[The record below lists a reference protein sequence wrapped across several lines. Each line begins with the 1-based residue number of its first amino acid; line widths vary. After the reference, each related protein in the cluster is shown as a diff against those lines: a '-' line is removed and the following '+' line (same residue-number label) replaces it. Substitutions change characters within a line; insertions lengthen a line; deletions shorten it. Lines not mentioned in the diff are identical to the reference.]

1 MVTAAQAEEELR
13 RRGVLTSGGSVLE
26 APKEKTTLDEVKS
39 IVESL
44 FKGSAKGIIN
54 VVGGWGNLYDE
65 LKKSK
70 DPSAFSSQGIV
81 NTIANLGGP
90 DLMKISGWKGV
101 YKFAEAGAP
110 SAAMGALVPGSSLFS
125 LSTPART
132 AAAEF
137 GAGGVLGTAAQTVA
151 PESPYAQVA
160 IQSLPY
166 LIKGGAQGLKEKA
179 QQKKID
185 AYIKLLPEK
194 DQNIFETFILKGQG
208 TSDPVIASDI
218 ARLAASPKYAELVA
232 QLNEGA
238 SARALAGMQPKE
250 SKLTEQQS
258 TTSIIKAIQNKL
270 EGLRE
275 SKAEGLFEK
284 AKGYGGGNAL
294 VDPTVTLQKI
304 DGLIARYSSQATP
317 NAEKAVQV
325 LQNIR
330 DRLSPSFTT
339 QGSAGTTITRAGT
352 PDVVVPGSA
361 GFTMTETGTPSRT
374 IPGSPSRNVTEQV
387 QVIKYD
393 SLGMPYQTTETRTR
407 AVPGVS
413 ATTVEGTQGVTR
425 TMPSYAGTTIAG
437 TPDVTINVPGAQP
450 FTVYRGPKKLTV
462 EETQGLLS
470 EFGKKANQ
478 GDQLIKDLSITDEK
492 IISSAIFGGL
502 KDDLL
507 NSYNSAT
514 GSDKT
519 ALGLLRQARERTQ
532 KAADAYR
539 EAISQG
545 LPSWLK
551 DKSLSEISPEE
562 LFDKYQKLTPAQRT
576 YARQLVADT
585 DQEALAF
592 LDRKVYDNFINQAKR
607 PNLMGEEAV
616 DLGELATA
624 WKKMSDSDKDA
635 LMAALGTNKDEFS
648 KRMDDAK
655 VFTQRTRLAKQ
666 ADQGAFTNEQV
677 RETQAAVGAAGGY
690 GLAKATQLAMDTFNM
705 MTKNGLN
712 EDQLAKILFTPEG
725 KNFLSS
731 ARLSPRG
738 TETLNALTAL
748 DNVQTPS
755 IYTRLSGQAG
765 RVGARAGQTD
775 QPQLPPEPA
784 MSAPTEETAISPE
797 EALQELQRRGIE
809 VPVE

>member
-13 RRGVLTSGGSVLE
+13 RRGVLTGGGGSVLE
-26 APKEKTTLDEVKS
+26 ASQEKTTLDEVKS

-90 DLMKISGWKGV
+90 DLMKINGWKGV

-110 SAAMGALVPGSSLFS
+110 SAAIGAVVPGSSLFN

-137 GAGGVLGTAAQTVA
+137 GAGGVIGTTAQMVA

-166 LIKGGAQGLKEKA
+166 LVKGGVQGLKDRA
-179 QQKKID
+179 QQKKLD
-185 AYIKLLPEK
+185 EYIKLLPDR

-218 ARLAASPKYAELVA
+218 ARLASSPKYAELVA

-238 SARALAGMQPKE
+238 SARALAGMQPREGKM
-250 SKLTEQQS
+250 TEQQS

-284 AKGYGGGNAL
+284 AKGYGGGTAL

-330 DRLSPSFTT
+330 DRMSPSFET
-339 QGSAGTTITRAGT
+339 QGTAGTTAVR
-352 PDVVVPGSA
+352 PEVSQPVV
-361 GFTMTETGTPSRT
+361 
-374 IPGSPSRNVTEQV
+374 
-387 QVIKYD
+387 KYD
-393 SLGMPYQTTETRTR
+393 ALGVPIQATE
-407 AVPGVS
+407 VS
-413 ATTVEGTQGVTR
+413 PATT
-425 TMPSYAGTTIAG
+425 MNI
-437 TPDVTINVPGAQP
+437 PGAQP
-450 FTVYRGPKKLTV
+450 FTVSRGPKKLTV

-514 GSDKT
+514 GADKT

-532 KAADAYR
+532 KSSDAYR

-607 PNLMGEEAV
+607 PNLMGEESV

-666 ADQGAFTNEQV
+666 PDQGAFTNEQV
-677 RETQAAVGAAGGY
+677 RETQAAVGATGGY

-725 KNFLSS
+725 KSFLSS

-738 TETLNALTAL
+738 AETLNALTAL
-748 DNVQTPS
+748 DNVKTPS
-755 IYTRLSGQAG
+755 IYTRLAGQAG
-765 RVGARAGQTD
+765 RVGARAGQAD

>member
-13 RRGVLTSGGSVLE
+13 RRGVLTSGGGSVLK
-26 APKEKTTLDEVKS
+26 APQEKTTLDEVKS

-90 DLMKISGWKGV
+90 DLMKINGWKGI

-110 SAAMGALVPGSSLFS
+110 AAAMGTAVPGSSLFN
-125 LSTPART
+125 LSTKART

-137 GAGGVLGTAAQTVA
+137 GAGGALGTAAQMVA

-166 LIKGGAQGLKEKA
+166 LVKGGIQGLKDRA
-179 QQKKID
+179 QQKKLD
-185 AYIKLLPEK
+185 EYIKLLPDRDK
-194 DQNIFETFILKGQG
+194 NIFETFILKGQG

-238 SARALAGMQPKE
+238 SASALAGMQPRE
-250 SKLTEQQS
+250 GKLTEQQS

-284 AKGYGGGNAL
+284 AKGYGGGTAL
-294 VDPTVTLQKI
+294 VDPTVTIQKI

-330 DRLSPSFTT
+330 DRLSPSFET
-339 QGSAGTTITRAGT
+339 QGTAGTTAVR
-352 PDVVVPGSA
+352 PEVSQPVV
-361 GFTMTETGTPSRT
+361 
-374 IPGSPSRNVTEQV
+374 
-387 QVIKYD
+387 KYD
-393 SLGMPYQTTETRTR
+393 ALGVPIQATE
-407 AVPGVS
+407 VS
-413 ATTVEGTQGVTR
+413 PATT
-425 TMPSYAGTTIAG
+425 MNI
-437 TPDVTINVPGAQP
+437 PGAQP
-450 FTVYRGPKKLTV
+450 FTVSRGPKKLTV

-507 NSYNSAT
+507 NSYNTAT

-576 YARQLVADT
+576 YARQLVSDT

-607 PNLMGEEAV
+607 PNLMGEESV

-624 WKKMSDSDKDA
+624 WKKMSDTDKDA

-666 ADQGAFTNEQV
+666 PDQGAFTNEQV
-677 RETQAAVGAAGGY
+677 RETQAAVGATGGY

-712 EDQLAKILFTPEG
+712 EDQLAKILFTTEG

-738 TETLNALTAL
+738 TDTLNALTAL
-748 DNVQTPS
+748 DNVKTPS
-755 IYTRLSGQAG
+755 IYTRLAGQTG

-775 QPQLPPEPA
+775 QPQLPSEPA
-784 MSAPTEETAISPE
+784 VSAPTEETAVSPE